1 MTFGENYVIILTNT
15 GYLLQGVLL
24 KMVNNNETPEERF
37 KRIATVRTNA
47 VLNRL
52 RILGN
57 LSNRQMYSYSEEDIN
72 KIFSAINKQLREVRI
87 KFNSQK
93 QEKFKL

>member
-1 MTFGENYVIILTNT
+1 MRR
-15 GYLLQGVLL
+15 
-24 KMVNNNETPEERF
+24 VNSNESPEERF

-47 VLNRL
+47 VLDRL

-72 KIFSAINKQLREVRI
+72 KIFSAISKQIKEVRA

-93 QEKFKL
+93 QKKFKL

>member
-1 MTFGENYVIILTNT
+1 MNRINDD
-15 GYLLQGVLL
+15 
-24 KMVNNNETPEERF
+24 ETPEQRF

-47 VLNRL
+47 VLDRI

-57 LSNRQMYSYSEEDIN
+57 LSNRQMYSYSEEDVN
-72 KIFSAINKQLREVRI
+72 KIFSTINKQIKEVRA

>member
-1 MTFGENYVIILTNT
+1 MRRIND
-15 GYLLQGVLL
+15 
-24 KMVNNNETPEERF
+24 NETPEERF

-47 VLNRL
+47 VLDRL

-72 KIFSAINKQLREVRI
+72 KIFSTINKQVKEVRV

-93 QEKFKL
+93 QERFKL

>member
-1 MTFGENYVIILTNT
+1 M
-15 GYLLQGVLL
+15 

-47 VLNRL
+47 VLDRL

-57 LSNRQMYSYSEEDIN
+57 LSNRQMDSYSEEDIN
-72 KIFSAINKQLREVRI
+72 KIFSAINKQTKEMRA

>member
-1 MTFGENYVIILTNT
+1 MER
-15 GYLLQGVLL
+15 
-24 KMVNNNETPEERF
+24 VNNNETQKERF

-47 VLNRL
+47 VLDRL

-72 KIFSAINKQLREVRI
+72 KIFSAISKQIKEVRA
-87 KFNSQK
+87 KFNSRK
-93 QEKFKL
+93 EEKFKL

>member
-1 MTFGENYVIILTNT
+1 
-15 GYLLQGVLL
+15 
-24 KMVNNNETPEERF
+24 MVNNNETPEERF

-93 QEKFKL
+93 QERFKL

>member
-1 MTFGENYVIILTNT
+1 MRRVSS
-15 GYLLQGVLL
+15 
-24 KMVNNNETPEERF
+24 NETPEQRF
-37 KRIATVRTNA
+37 KRVAEARTNA
-47 VLNRL
+47 VLDKI

-72 KIFSAINKQLREVRI
+72 KIFSAINKQLREVRVR
-87 KFNSQK
+87 FNSQR

>member
-1 MTFGENYVIILTNT
+1 MEKT
-15 GYLLQGVLL
+15 
-24 KMVNNNETPEERF
+24 NNNETSEERF

-47 VLNRL
+47 VLDKL

-72 KIFSAINKQLREVRI
+72 KIFSAINKQLREIRA
-87 KFNSQK
+87 KFNSRK
-93 QEKFKL
+93 EEEFKL

>member
-1 MTFGENYVIILTNT
+1 MEQIN
-15 GYLLQGVLL
+15 
-24 KMVNNNETPEERF
+24 KNETPEERF
-37 KRIATVRTNA
+37 KRVAEARTNA
-47 VLNRL
+47 ILDKV

-72 KIFSAINKQLREVRI
+72 KIFSAINKQLKEVRA

-93 QEKFKL
+93 QKKFKL

>member
-1 MTFGENYVIILTNT
+1 MARL
-15 GYLLQGVLL
+15 
-24 KMVNNNETPEERF
+24 NNNETPQQRF
-37 KRIATVRTNA
+37 KRIAALRTNA
-47 VLNRL
+47 VLDKL

-57 LSNRQMYSYSEEDIN
+57 LSNRQMYSYSDEDIN
-72 KIFSAINKQLREVRI
+72 KIFLAINKQIKEVRS

>member
-1 MTFGENYVIILTNT
+1 MCYILVNISNIT
-15 GYLLQGVLL
+15 YREC
-24 KMVNNNETPEERF
+24 KMEQINKKETPEERF

-47 VLNRL
+47 VMDRL

-72 KIFSAINKQLREVRI
+72 KIFSSIKKQLKEVRA
-87 KFNSQK
+87 KFNSNK
-93 QEKFKL
+93 QEKFRL

>member
-1 MTFGENYVIILTNT
+1 MRGLSS
-15 GYLLQGVLL
+15 
-24 KMVNNNETPEERF
+24 NETSEQRF
-37 KRIATVRTNA
+37 KRIAALRTNA
-47 VLNRL
+47 VLDKL

-57 LSNRQMYSYSEEDIN
+57 LSNRQMYSYSDEDIN
-72 KIFSAINKQLREVRI
+72 KIFLAINKQIKEVRS

>member
-1 MTFGENYVIILTNT
+1 MERI
-15 GYLLQGVLL
+15 
-24 KMVNNNETPEERF
+24 NNNETPEERF

-47 VLNRL
+47 VLDRL

-57 LSNRQMYSYSEEDIN
+57 LSNRQMYSYSEEDVN
-72 KIFSAINKQLREVRI
+72 KIFSAINKQIKEVRA